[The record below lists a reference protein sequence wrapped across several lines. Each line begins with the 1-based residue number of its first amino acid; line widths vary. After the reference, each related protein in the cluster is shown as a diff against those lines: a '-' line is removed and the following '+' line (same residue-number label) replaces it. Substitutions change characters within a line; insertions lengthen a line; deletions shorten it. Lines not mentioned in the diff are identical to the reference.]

1 MDRLM
6 PNDPHR
12 IGQYRLLARLGEG
25 GMGQVFLARS
35 ERGRTVAV
43 KTIRSE
49 LAQERDFRRRF
60 ALEIT
65 AARQVGGRWTAPVLD
80 ADTEAATPWV
90 ATGYI
95 AGPSLH
101 EVVGRDFGP
110 LPERSVRLLANGL
123 AHALSDIHGAGLVHR
138 DLKPSNVL
146 VTIDGPRVIDFGIAR
161 ALEQTGEALTRTGAT
176 VGSPGFMSPE
186 QVRGQR
192 LTPAS
197 DVFCLGSLLA
207 YTATGRTPFG
217 TLDSGVHILMFRI
230 AEETPDLTDIPEG
243 LRQLIADCL
252 AKEPERRPSV
262 EELLSATTHD
272 GSREPWLPGELI
284 AQLGRHA
291 VELLDSENPESRTD
305 TPAVKAPPPQ
315 ATATQL
321 PPTAS
326 TPLPRPAPSPPGPAS
341 WPSPHATRQ
350 PRPTPVPSPYSQ
362 PNGSYQPPAPSM
374 PNSLGGY
381 GPSPYPSG
389 PLPPQRRS
397 RRAPAVLG
405 AVALLVVMA
414 VLGVIVAQQLSG
426 GSDDPTIDEAYL
438 GAWQGEYTN
447 ENDEVKELRF
457 EIHQG
462 DEGDVIGT
470 ALTLT
475 ETTLC
480 AYRMVLGSFGGEL
493 AFTEQADWAVP
504 EEQADE
510 SCRDND
516 TVQTLRLSEDGEEME
531 WRYSSQS
538 TTLASA
544 ERSDATDVPETLVGQ
559 WRDEGTND
567 DDEEIEDL
575 ITISQGSIG
584 DSVLR
589 YERSVDGEPTCVWE
603 NRLVKVEGREITLG
617 PDVVVENP
625 GDEPCRAYA
634 SFRLWSEEGDDDTI
648 RLLWLDDLEADP
660 AEVDRN
666 D

>member
-1 MDRLM
+1 
-6 PNDPHR
+6 
-12 IGQYRLLARLGEG
+12 
-25 GMGQVFLARS
+25 
-35 ERGRTVAV
+35 
-43 KTIRSE
+43 
-49 LAQERDFRRRF
+49 
-60 ALEIT
+60 
-65 AARQVGGRWTAPVLD
+65 
-80 ADTEAATPWV
+80 
-90 ATGYI
+90 
-95 AGPSLH
+95 
-101 EVVGRDFGP
+101 
-110 LPERSVRLLANGL
+110 
-123 AHALSDIHGAGLVHR
+123 
-138 DLKPSNVL
+138 
-146 VTIDGPRVIDFGIAR
+146 
-161 ALEQTGEALTRTGAT
+161 
-176 VGSPGFMSPE
+176 
-186 QVRGQR
+186 
-192 LTPAS
+192 
-197 DVFCLGSLLA
+197 
-207 YTATGRTPFG
+207 
-217 TLDSGVHILMFRI
+217 
-230 AEETPDLTDIPEG
+230 
-243 LRQLIADCL
+243 
-252 AKEPERRPSV
+252 
-262 EELLSATTHD
+262 
-272 GSREPWLPGELI
+272 
-284 AQLGRHA
+284 
-291 VELLDSENPESRTD
+291 
-305 TPAVKAPPPQ
+305 
-315 ATATQL
+315 
-321 PPTAS
+321 
-326 TPLPRPAPSPPGPAS
+326 
-341 WPSPHATRQ
+341 
-350 PRPTPVPSPYSQ
+350 
-362 PNGSYQPPAPSM
+362 M

>member
-6 PNDPHR
+6 PDDPHR
-12 IGQYRLLARLGEG
+12 IGQYRLLGRLGEG

-49 LAQERDFRRRF
+49 LAREPDFRRRF

-65 AARQVGGRWTAPVLD
+65 AARRVGGRWTAPVLD
-80 ADTEAATPWV
+80 SDTEAATPWV

-123 AHALSDIHGAGLVHR
+123 AHALRDIHGAGLVHR

-207 YTATGRTPFG
+207 YAATGRTPFG
-217 TLDSGVHILMFRI
+217 ALDSGVHILMFRI
-230 AEETPDLTDIPEG
+230 AEETPDLTEIPEG
-243 LRQLIADCL
+243 LRRLISGCL
-252 AKEPERRPSV
+252 AKDPGSRSSV
-262 EELLSATTHD
+262 DELLAATAPD
-272 GSREPWLPGELI
+272 DSREPWLPGELI

-291 VELLDSENPESRTD
+291 VELLDSENPESRTNNPVVTALPAQPTSPGLPPASPAPATPRP
-305 TPAVKAPPPQ
+305 TPA
-315 ATATQL
+315 
-321 PPTAS
+321 
-326 TPLPRPAPSPPGPAS
+326 
-341 WPSPHATRQ
+341 WPSPHAAPQ
-350 PRPTPVPSPYSQ
+350 PRPTPLPSPYSQ
-362 PNGSYQPPAPSM
+362 PNGGSYQPPAPSM

-381 GPSPYPSG
+381 GPNPYAPR
-389 PLPPQRRS
+389 PLTQGRRS
-397 RRAPAVLG
+397 RRVPAG
-405 AVALLVVMA
+405 IAVAAVLVVMA
-414 VLGVIVAQQLSG
+414 VLGVIVAQQLTG
-426 GSDDPTIDEAYL
+426 GDDTTIDEAYL

-447 ENDEVKELRF
+447 SSDEVKELRF

-462 DEGDVIGT
+462 GEGDIVGT

-475 ETTLC
+475 AETLC
-480 AYRMVLGSFGGEL
+480 AYQMELDSFGGEL
-493 AFTEQADWAVP
+493 AFTERSDWAVP
-504 EEQADE
+504 EQQADE

-516 TVQTLRLSEDGEEME
+516 TIQTLRLSENGEEME
-531 WRYSSQS
+531 WRYSDQS
-538 TTLASA
+538 ATLTQAP
-544 ERSDATDVPETLVGQ
+544 RSGTADVPETLVGE
-559 WRDEGTND
+559 WRDEGQNSED
-567 DDEEIEDL
+567 QEIED
-575 ITISQGSIG
+575 IVTISQGSIG
-584 DSVLR
+584 DNVLR
-589 YERSVDGEPTCVWE
+589 FARSVDGEPTCVWE
-603 NRLVKVEGREITLG
+603 NRLVKVEGRQITLG

-625 GDEPCRAYA
+625 GEEPCQVYP

-648 RLLWLDDLEADP
+648 RLVWLDDLTADP
-660 AEVDRN
+660 AEMDRN